1 MPTEPSAGIARDL
14 KTIEWLKAEL
24 TAGVAGL
31 FRALWK
37 NSEEQVS
44 DHLANLVVTSYVL
57 GRRLGV
63 DYARLDAKV
72 EQTVRANT
80 KNKHELESWYGD
92 FSSYLKHLESK
103 R

>member
-1 MPTEPSAGIARDL
+1 TESGAGIARDL

-31 FRALWK
+31 FRSMLK
-37 NSEEQVS
+37 NSNESVA

-63 DYARLDAKV
+63 SSARLDMKV
-72 EQTVRANT
+72 EQTVRANMQ
-80 KNKHELESWYGD
+80 NQHEFEAWYGD
-92 FSSYLKHLESK
+92 FSSYLSHLESK